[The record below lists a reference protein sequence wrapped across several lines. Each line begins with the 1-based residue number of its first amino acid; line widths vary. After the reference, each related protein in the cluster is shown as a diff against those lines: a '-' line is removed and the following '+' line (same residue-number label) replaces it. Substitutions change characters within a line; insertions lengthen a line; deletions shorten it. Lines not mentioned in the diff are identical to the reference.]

1 MKIIDFFKKLL
12 KRKRE
17 ESSEKNDNNNGNSR
31 RFRFRNYK
39 ILKSKSQYI
48 KALPLL
54 GLADIPSIQT
64 ELKGGNIVILNI
76 SHFIQNPE
84 NKLRELKR
92 AVDQLSY
99 ISKIHE
105 GEIAQLG
112 DKYIL
117 MTPSPS
123 IKIWKEKLQI
133 NY

>member
-1 MKIIDFFKKLL
+1 MRIIDFFKKLR

-17 ESSEKNDNNNGNSR
+17 ESSEMNEKNASTSR
-31 RFRFRNYK
+31 RSRFRNSN
-39 ILKSKSQYI
+39 ILKIKSQYI

-64 ELKGGNIVILNI
+64 EIKGGNIVILNI
-76 SHFIQNPE
+76 SHFLKNSG
-84 NKLRELKR
+84 NKTRELKR

-112 DKYIL
+112 DKYII

-123 IKIWKEKLQI
+123 IKIWREKLQI
-133 NY
+133 NF